1 MTEGGPPS
9 FFTRNKVGRAEFRER
24 NRPDRDGVEMHRARN
39 GDLLGSLLKITFAD
53 GKSVTNDPSA

>member
-1 MTEGGPPS
+1 
-9 FFTRNKVGRAEFRER
+9 
-24 NRPDRDGVEMHRARN
+24 MHRARN